1 MIDRA
6 EVEALLTACE
16 PGSGAFLLDKITRPK
31 LAALCRLALEV
42 VDAPE
47 RKVISDG
54 EFDYVGASG
63 LGLLGQRVRLVR
75 VGEE

>member
-1 MIDRA
+1 MKIDRA
-6 EVEALLTACE
+6 EVERLLAVTETDGASLTM
-16 PGSGAFLLDKITRPK
+16 PGKN

-42 VDAPE
+42 MDAPE
-47 RKVISDG
+47 RNVISDG

-75 VGEE
+75 VGEGE